1 MQTRFFRRAGTSGVR
16 AHGRKKGWHAG
27 SSGVRKAFAAC
38 STQSSDGMRRTKMPE
53 SRIFTAAIQASR
65 SDGCRYASALS
76 TKSGRKTEI
85 RKTSGKQPRTHR
97 RLSETAQE
105 TQTPYRKSPAIGRAA
120 PLQRRVAGPPDIAS
134 PSPSVRR
141 FRTAAD
147 RQRSSRRP
155 ERRRNPPYETAANLR
170 RSSSGTH
177 SHTGTS
183 SGTEIIPGT
192 ARNYPAEASCDAPAG
207 NREPAP
213 EKADGKTVRLP
224 GSRPPR
230 RTARRLRPGI
240 CRHAAGAD
248 RTPATIRPSGAFPA
262 PRRNSRRNFLS
273 LHK

>member
-1 MQTRFFRRAGTSGVR
+1 MQTRFFRRTGTSGVR
-16 AHGRKKGWHAG
+16 AHGRKKGRHAE

-38 STQSSDGMRRTKMPE
+38 RMQSSDGMRRTKMRSPSS
-53 SRIFTAAIQASR
+53 SRRQSRRRAPTAADMPPPFRQNPAGR
-65 SDGCRYASALS
+65 RR
-76 TKSGRKTEI
+76 SGRLPANRPARTAVF
-85 RKTSGKQPRTHR
+85 RKQP
-97 RLSETAQE
+97 
-105 TQTPYRKSPAIGRAA
+105 RKSPAIGSIV

-147 RQRSSRRP
+147 RQRSNRRP
-155 ERRRNPPYETAANLR
+155 ERRRNPRHETAANLR
-170 RSSSGTH
+170 RSSPGTH
-177 SHTGTS
+177 SHTGIS

-192 ARNYPAEASCDAPAG
+192 VRNSPAGASRDAPAG

-213 EKADGKTVRLP
+213 EKADGKAVRLP
-224 GSRPPR
+224 GNRPPR

-248 RTPATIRPSGAFPA
+248 RTPGIRPSRAFPA